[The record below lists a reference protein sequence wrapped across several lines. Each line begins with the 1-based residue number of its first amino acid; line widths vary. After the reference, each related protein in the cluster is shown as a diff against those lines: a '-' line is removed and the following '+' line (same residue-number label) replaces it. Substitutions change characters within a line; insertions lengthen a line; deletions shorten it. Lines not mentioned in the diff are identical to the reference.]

1 MKQRHTSD
9 STNGGGGGGDKG
21 YIMPSALI
29 TTTVPTGQ
37 VFSWTPT
44 NAFGP

>member
-1 MKQRHTSD
+1 MKQRYTSD
-9 STNGGGGGGDKG
+9 STNGGGGGDKG